1 MNPLTGRIAS
11 LNHEVSDTAMKYG
24 VVVVAPLA
32 QQDKVV
38 TCFRNHVG
46 VELNVQITQ

>member
-1 MNPLTGRIAS
+1 MNPLTRRIAS
-11 LNHEVSDTAMKYG
+11 LNHEVSDTTMKYS
-24 VVVVAPLA
+24 VVIVAPLA

-38 TCFRNHVG
+38 TCFRDHVG